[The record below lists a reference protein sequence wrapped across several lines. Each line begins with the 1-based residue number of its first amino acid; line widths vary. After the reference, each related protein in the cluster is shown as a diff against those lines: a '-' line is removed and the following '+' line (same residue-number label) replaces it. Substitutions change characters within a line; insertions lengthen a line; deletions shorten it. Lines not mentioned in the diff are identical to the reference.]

1 MHISAN
7 VCISPIFVFV
17 FFRGRC
23 VIPQDRVHQ
32 MASCDWLKRNHAPT
46 LVSGSYRVTWRPN
59 LEAIVGVVL
68 DARVNLGQTEA
79 GRMRECA

>member
-1 MHISAN
+1 
-7 VCISPIFVFV
+7 
-17 FFRGRC
+17 
-23 VIPQDRVHQ
+23 